1 MNASPSPAGQV
12 WAHVG
17 QRFTPQNHDVVVVG
31 AGRMGSA
38 CALYVRQLAP
48 HLRVLLLEEG
58 GLPNEDGA
66 TLLAPG
72 VWSAREPS
80 GERLEGERLEQARWT
95 RRQLETAFGDV
106 SFAPRPLIRL
116 FAEAGPDRSPTA
128 DALAPWPDARAMV
141 NAPALPFAEVEQDAA
156 TYRPGAVALAAA
168 RAAVAAGADLMLNA
182 RARPVPGGVVVERLT
197 VTNTHQIVTHETHTL
212 HAGVTI
218 LALGADGP
226 SAAEHELG
234 LHTAHARAYRQV
246 PRLNVPSDD
255 TTPILH
261 AGGLTLRPQHG
272 GFTLI
277 PSIHHRDPHGYA
289 PTGGRLTGV
298 PTGLR
303 RETLEDLVGLMD
315 ALPPLGTGAL
325 ELGRSVSDVP
335 GVWLALPGGRPGGLP
350 QHQRLQD
357 GVHLLLGGPQADT
370 LGLAVAYDLA
380 ATVAEVRKRPW
391 EKSGF

>member
-1 MNASPSPAGQV
+1 M
-12 WAHVG
+12 
-17 QRFTPQNHDVVVVG
+17 VVVG

-38 CALYVRQLAP
+38 CALFLRQLAP

-72 VWSAREPS
+72 VWSARGLPGGRLEGKRRA
-80 GERLEGERLEQARWT
+80 GERLAQARWT

-106 SFAPRPLIRL
+106 SFVPRPLIRL
-116 FAEAGPDRSPTA
+116 FAQAGPERIPTA
-128 DALAPWPDARAMV
+128 DALASWPDAQAVV
-141 NAPALPFAEVEQDAA
+141 NAPALPFAEVDPDAA

-182 RARPVPGGVVVERLT
+182 RARPVSGGVVVERLT

-212 HAGVTI
+212 PANVTV

-226 SAAEHELG
+226 HAAEHELG

-255 TTPILH
+255 ATPILH

-272 GFTLI
+272 GFTLV
-277 PSIHHRDPHGYA
+277 PAIHHRDPHGYA

-303 RETLEDLVGLMD
+303 RETLEDLVALMD
-315 ALPPLGTGAL
+315 ALPPLGTPAL

-335 GVWLALPGGRPGGLP
+335 GAWLALPGGRPDGLP
-350 QHQRLQD
+350 RHEQLQE

-380 ATVAEVRKRPW
+380 ATVAGTQGRPW
-391 EKSGF
+391 AVPESSTETES